1 MIPVDWTD
9 ILGIVFAGLIV
20 LVPVA
25 GITARFALK
34 PIIQSFQDMK
44 TLAGPG
50 ATEALER
57 RVEALEAQI
66 ANLDESVERLVQAQ
80 DFDRQLGRGQG
91 S

>member
-1 MIPVDWTD
+1 MIPVDWTA

-34 PIIQSFQDMK
+34 PIIQSFREMR

-50 ATEALER
+50 GTEALER
-57 RVEALEAQI
+57 RVEALEVQI
-66 ANLDESVERLVQAQ
+66 ANLDESVERLVQAHE
-80 DFDRQLGRGQG
+80 FDRQLGRGQD

>member
-1 MIPVDWTD
+1 MNPIDWTG
-9 ILGIVFAGLIV
+9 ILAIVFSGLIV

-34 PIIQSFQDMK
+34 PIIQSLRDMK
-44 TLAGPG
+44 TLAAPESTAG
-50 ATEALER
+50 LER
-57 RVEALEAQI
+57 RLEALEAQL

-80 DFDRQLGRGQG
+80 EFDRQLGRGQG